1 MKKDENKET
10 EIIKNKDENKEKEE
24 KKEPADEKKSEPDT
38 AETTAVKSPADKKA
52 ALKEDKQYR
61 QGKLIYDI
69 GTLFMYLYMLLFAV
83 RTLMHV
89 EIVIGDTFVT
99 SYLYFLFVVP
109 LIMMVIGM
117 SISDKAA
124 KRLEV
129 KENNKIWMG
138 VIAAVGI
145 LVIALSVCEILMPS
159 YKVYDLKTLTSENTN
174 GIVRS
179 GQEILTAEYRTGTIL
194 SPAPVKKPG
203 YIFVDVYCKYGI
215 FAARKQT
222 ASNNNGSY
230 GIKQRDNS
238 DNGYVLCVKS
248 LGREESFPFDY

>member
-10 EIIKNKDENKEKEE
+10 EIIKDKDEKEE
-24 KKEPADEKKSEPDT
+24 TEEKKGSVSDT
-38 AETTAVKSPADKKA
+38 AKTQNIVSPADKKA
-52 ALKEDKQYR
+52 VLKNDKQYKK
-61 QGKLIYDI
+61 GKLIYDI
-69 GTLFMYLYMLLFAV
+69 GTLLMYLYLLMFAV
-83 RTLMHV
+83 RSLMHV
-89 EIVIGDTFVT
+89 EIVIGGTFFT
-99 SYLYFLFVVP
+99 SYLYFLFIVP
-109 LIMMVIGM
+109 LIMMIIGM

-179 GQEILTAEYRTGTIL
+179 GQEVLAAEYRTGTIL

-215 FAARKQT
+215 FAVKKQT

-230 GIKQRDNS
+230 GIQQRDNS
-238 DNGYVLCVKS
+238 DNGYILYVKS